1 MGIMELFAGC
11 RGASRSLRRSGPSAM
26 QFFLLF
32 SCFFVAGIFPSQIS
46 AEHGETETYSEL
58 RSKGKVAIEQ
68 VQGEEYD
75 PIEQVQGEEYDPIAQ
90 VQGEE
95 YGPIEQAQG
104 EEHDPIEQGEEYDPI
119 EQGEEH
125 DPIEQVQGEKHD
137 PIEKVQGE
145 AHDPIE
151 QVQGEEHDLIEQGEE
166 YDPIE
171 QGEEHDP
178 IVQGEEHDP
187 IVQGEEHDPIVQ
199 GEEHDPIVQDEEH
212 DPIVQGEEHDPIVQG
227 EEHDPIVQGEE
238 HDPIVQGEEHD
249 PIVQGEEH
257 DPIVQGE
264 EHDPIVQGEEHDP
277 IVQGEEHDPI
287 VQGEEHDPIVQGEEH
302 DPIVQGEEHDP
313 IEQGEEHDPIEQVQ
327 GEEHDPIEQGEEHDP
342 IEQGEEHDPIEQ
354 GEEHDPIEQVEKE
367 IHSEENVPVQPPIQ
381 RRPYPVKFIPPY
393 GIPVPVTPFPFKLL
407 SPRVIP
413 VNAPVPPELQRVMY
427 PKPVP
432 MPRPLPISL
441 AAAVRVLCSEN
452 KMYVRVRTDLYGFKC
467 KAGQLTL
474 GTNCRSNGVSGGYLL
489 FTYGLKECGSQ
500 VSVEAG
506 QLVYKNVLKYV
517 PSVQNSTIRRSMP
530 FTVPLQCRY
539 YRYHHVYRHG
549 IRPHWRNPT
558 RFKSLKTPYGFAL
571 KIING
576 DWVPERM
583 MNTFYLGQPIHF
595 QATTNLTIPGTK
607 LFIHRCYATA
617 SPASNS
623 TPRYTVIENYGC
635 MVDSKYETCSSHFVP
650 PRTNNT
656 INLIVDAFQFNT
668 LSPLVNK
675 YYMHC
680 TMVVTS
686 NSMVTQSTKSCHYD
700 KNVNRWVELEG
711 NHSVCSCC
719 DSVCINEDVT
729 LPIVTKSTISSDA
742 LLVLEK
748 QGGDDGERKT
758 GAAILELEEDL
769 LSYEGVSKEDR
780 EALSPEDDAFDE
792 NDYNRLLDVEAEGND
807 NSDDPNQHLED
818 TFDASKVPEH
828 SDTENYEGAG
838 EPGHFGEADEWRAL
852 SAEEA
857 GGN

>member
-1 MGIMELFAGC
+1 M
-11 RGASRSLRRSGPSAM
+11 
-26 QFFLLF
+26 
-32 SCFFVAGIFPSQIS
+32 
-46 AEHGETETYSEL
+46 
-58 RSKGKVAIEQ
+58 
-68 VQGEEYD
+68 
-75 PIEQVQGEEYDPIAQ
+75 
-90 VQGEE
+90 
-95 YGPIEQAQG
+95 
-104 EEHDPIEQGEEYDPI
+104 
-119 EQGEEH
+119 
-125 DPIEQVQGEKHD
+125 
-137 PIEKVQGE
+137 
-145 AHDPIE
+145 
-151 QVQGEEHDLIEQGEE
+151 
-166 YDPIE
+166 
-171 QGEEHDP
+171 
-178 IVQGEEHDP
+178 
-187 IVQGEEHDPIVQ
+187 
-199 GEEHDPIVQDEEH
+199 
-212 DPIVQGEEHDPIVQG
+212 
-227 EEHDPIVQGEE
+227 
-238 HDPIVQGEEHD
+238 
-249 PIVQGEEH
+249 
-257 DPIVQGE
+257 
-264 EHDPIVQGEEHDP
+264 
-277 IVQGEEHDPI
+277 
-287 VQGEEHDPIVQGEEH
+287 
-302 DPIVQGEEHDP
+302 
-313 IEQGEEHDPIEQVQ
+313 
-327 GEEHDPIEQGEEHDP
+327 
-342 IEQGEEHDPIEQ
+342 
-354 GEEHDPIEQVEKE
+354 
-367 IHSEENVPVQPPIQ
+367 N
-381 RRPYPVKFIPPY
+381 
-393 GIPVPVTPFPFKLL
+393 
-407 SPRVIP
+407 
-413 VNAPVPPELQRVMY
+413 

-474 GTNCRSNGVSGGYLL
+474 GTSCRSNGVSGGYLL

-500 VSVEAG
+500 ASVEAG

-549 IRPHWRNPT
+549 IRPLWRNPT

-607 LFIHRCYATA
+607 LFIHSCYATA

-729 LPIVTKSTISSDA
+729 LPIVSKSTISSDA

-838 EPGHFGEADEWRAL
+838 EPGHFEEADEWRAL

>member
-1 MGIMELFAGC
+1 MGSAIKVW
-11 RGASRSLRRSGPSAM
+11 SGRTKV
-26 QFFLLF
+26 Q
-32 SCFFVAGIFPSQIS
+32 GE
-46 AEHGETETYSEL
+46 EHDPLEQVQGEEHDPLEQVQ
-58 RSKGKVAIEQ
+58 GEEHDPIEQ
-68 VQGEEYD
+68 VQGEEYDPIEQGEEYD
-75 PIEQVQGEEYDPIAQ
+75 PIEQVQGEE
-90 VQGEE
+90 
-95 YGPIEQAQG
+95 
-104 EEHDPIEQGEEYDPI
+104 HDPI
-119 EQGEEH
+119 
-125 DPIEQVQGEKHD
+125 VQG
-137 PIEKVQGE
+137 
-145 AHDPIE
+145 
-151 QVQGEEHDLIEQGEE
+151 
-166 YDPIE
+166 
-171 QGEEHDP
+171 GEEHDP

-187 IVQGEEHDPIVQ
+187 IVQGRGARPIVQ
-199 GEEHDPIVQDEEH
+199 
-212 DPIVQGEEHDPIVQG
+212 VQGGAP
-227 EEHDPIVQGEE
+227 
-238 HDPIVQGEEHD
+238 
-249 PIVQGEEH
+249 
-257 DPIVQGE
+257 
-264 EHDPIVQGEEHDP
+264 
-277 IVQGEEHDPI
+277 
-287 VQGEEHDPIVQGEEH
+287 PIVQGEEH

-313 IEQGEEHDPIEQVQ
+313 IEQGEEHDPIAGARSTTLLSSAAEQ
-327 GEEHDPIEQGEEHDP
+327 
-342 IEQGEEHDPIEQ
+342 
-354 GEEHDPIEQVEKE
+354 DPIEQVQARSTTLLSRLRRRYTVRKMFG
-367 IHSEENVPVQPPIQ
+367 STSNTT
-381 RRPYPVKFIPPY
+381 RPYPVKFIPPY

-413 VNAPVPPELQRVMY
+413 VNAPVPPEL
-427 PKPVP
+427 K
-432 MPRPLPISL
+432 
-441 AAAVRVLCSEN
+441 
-452 KMYVRVRTDLYGFKC
+452 G
-467 KAGQLTL
+467 
-474 GTNCRSNGVSGGYLL
+474 
-489 FTYGLKECGSQ
+489 
-500 VSVEAG
+500 
-506 QLVYKNVLKYV
+506 
-517 PSVQNSTIRRSMP
+517 
-530 FTVPLQCRY
+530 
-539 YRYHHVYRHG
+539 YHHVYRHG
-549 IRPHWRNPT
+549 IRPLWRNPT

-607 LFIHRCYATA
+607 LFIHSCYATA

-656 INLIVDAFQFNT
+656 IHLIVDAFQFNT

-729 LPIVTKSTISSDA
+729 LPI
-742 LLVLEK
+742 
-748 QGGDDGERKT
+748 
-758 GAAILELEEDL
+758 
-769 LSYEGVSKEDR
+769 GVSKEDR

-838 EPGHFGEADEWRAL
+838 EPGHFEEADEWRAL